1 MAEAP
6 AQESD
11 FIQMGM
17 DAAAYDKLEQDFKK
31 VLDEMVGEKS
41 MDRFRNEYERLHRA
55 LRTSYENEKR
65 LFKRCKDMNE
75 SITNN
80 AMRVKAAIKLTQEDA
95 STITILKREVDKAWK
110 LVEKAKEKEENARK
124 IITDLKQEIAH
135 LHKIVQSGSG
145 LSFSQDNAMQQV
157 LNEKVMLKDQVK
169 QKEELIVELET
180 FKVQLNNQV

>member
-1 MAEAP
+1 MAD
-6 AQESD
+6 QVQDSD
-11 FIQMGM
+11 FIQLGM
-17 DAAAYDKLEQDFKK
+17 DAASYDKLEQDFKR

-41 MDRFRNEYERLHRA
+41 MDRFRTEYERLHRA

-80 AMRVKAAIKLTQEDA
+80 AARVKGAIKLTQEDA
-95 STITILKREVDKAWK
+95 STITVLKREVDKAWK
-110 LVEKAKEKEENARK
+110 LVEKAKEKEESARK

-135 LHKIVQSGSG
+135 LHKIVTSGSG

-157 LNEKVMLKDQVK
+157 LNEKQQLKDEFR
-169 QKEELIVELET
+169 QKMEHIVELEQS
-180 FKVQLNNQV
+180 KVQLLD